1 MLTLPR
7 ALLCLALTAPGGCAT
22 FPEMG
27 DVPSAKAVAPDLL
40 PLDSLLAQVGTPTA
54 TVAVGNA
61 LAARAARLRAR
72 AALMQAP
79 VMDPATRARL
89 QAAIAAGQA

>member
-61 LAARAARLRAR
+61 LVARAARLRAR

>member
-1 MLTLPR
+1 MLSLPR

-27 DVPSAKAVAPDLL
+27 RVPSAQAVAPALL
-40 PLDSLLAQVGTPTA
+40 PMDSLLAQVGTPRA
-54 TVAVGNA
+54 TEATGAA

>member
-7 ALLCLALTAPGGCAT
+7 TLLCLALIAPGGCAT

-27 DVPSAKAVAPDLL
+27 DVPSTQAVAPTLL
-40 PLDSLLAQVGTPTA
+40 PLDSLLAQVGPPRATA
-54 TVAVGNA
+54 AVGNA
-61 LAARAARLRAR
+61 LAARAARLRTR